1 MIKLKDIL
9 TENNSN
15 TNVYLGKVSLKDLKK
30 GGKYSGLYIV
40 ADYRLDPK
48 SILDKKF
55 EKFAKGQL
63 IRAARLISSG
73 KHEDGFYKNK
83 KLHLKISH
91 KGSRIGK
98 RAANVEIPKMI
109 KRQAEKWL
117 EKQ

>member
-55 EKFAKGQL
+55 EKFAKGLL

-83 KLHLKISH
+83 KLHLKIS
-91 KGSRIGK
+91 GSPIGK
-98 RAANVEIPKMI
+98 RDANVGIPKMI